1 MLNLGKPTPPLVGRQ
16 ADEKSTLPYL
26 PTSCMTFHE
35 MENGFA
41 PYLRLPI
48 GILYLPYL
56 IQHTLWWAGQV
67 RHAAPHAARIPA
79 GLFPR
84 GFSFFSPSFFF
95 KSGAGSSCLA
105 RSKRFK
111 SFWSCFMLPGHTS
124 RLLILR
130 CESRRPIRSTAVLSS
145 PDFAVTV
152 AVHLSII
159 RTPGHRRD
167 NVDTN
172 QISTAEVV
180 TTKHQCMMEEH
191 VYCE

>member
-1 MLNLGKPTPPLVGRQ
+1 MALNRTLDCRFGYCTYTAHAVVGR
-16 ADEKSTLPYL
+16 
-26 PTSCMTFHE
+26 
-35 MENGFA
+35 
-41 PYLRLPI
+41 
-48 GILYLPYL
+48 
-56 IQHTLWWAGQV
+56 AGQV
-67 RHAAPHAARIPA
+67 RHAARCSNCCGA
-79 GLFPR
+79 FPR
-84 GFSFFSPSFFF
+84 GFSFFFPSLF
-95 KSGAGSSCLA
+95 SNRELGPRLA

-130 CESRRPIRSTAVLSS
+130 CESRPIRSTAVLSS

-159 RTPGHRRD
+159 RTQGHRRD

-172 QISTAEVV
+172 QRSTAEVV
-180 TTKHQCMMEEH
+180 ATRHQCMMEEH

>member
-1 MLNLGKPTPPLVGRQ
+1 MALHRTLGCRLGYCTYTAHAVVGRASQ
-16 ADEKSTLPYL
+16 A
-26 PTSCMTFHE
+26 
-35 MENGFA
+35 
-41 PYLRLPI
+41 R
-48 GILYLPYL
+48 
-56 IQHTLWWAGQV
+56 
-67 RHAAPHAARIPA
+67 RAARCSICCGA
-79 GLFPR
+79 FPR
-84 GFSFFSPSFFF
+84 GLSFFF
-95 KSGAGSSCLA
+95 SLFFFFFEKSGAGSSCLA

-145 PDFAVTV
+145 PDFAVAV
-152 AVHLSII
+152 AVHLFII

>member
-1 MLNLGKPTPPLVGRQ
+1 MLDLGKPTPPLVGRQ

-48 GILYLPYL
+48 GILYPYS
-56 IQHTLWWAGQV
+56 TRCGGQI
-67 RHAAPHAARIPA
+67 RSGTPRRAARCSNSCGA
-79 GLFPR
+79 GLFLEGFPHF
-84 GFSFFSPSFFF
+84 FSFFL
-95 KSGAGSSCLA
+95 KSGAGSPCLA

-111 SFWSCFMLPGHTS
+111 SFWSCFMLPVHTS

-130 CESRRPIRSTAVLSS
+130 GESRRPIRSTAVLSS

-152 AVHLSII
+152 AVHLFII

>member
-1 MLNLGKPTPPLVGRQ
+1 MLMQ
-16 ADEKSTLPYL
+16 
-26 PTSCMTFHE
+26 
-35 MENGFA
+35 
-41 PYLRLPI
+41 
-48 GILYLPYL
+48 
-56 IQHTLWWAGQV
+56 
-67 RHAAPHAARIPA
+67 
-79 GLFPR
+79 
-84 GFSFFSPSFFF
+84 
-95 KSGAGSSCLA
+95 
-105 RSKRFK
+105 
-111 SFWSCFMLPGHTS
+111 PGHTS